1 MYAVENHNLVSN
13 YALVENGIV
22 TNVIWLAANN
32 APEFPNAIELVD
44 LPVTIGDTYVDGKF
58 YRNSKEVKTTLT
70 LVSEE
75 NSELTTLLGEA
86 VQETYNADLEVI
98 NNGK

>member
-32 APEFPNAIELVD
+32 APEFPNAIELGD

>member
-32 APEFPNAIELVD
+32 APEFPNAIDLGD